1 MDDQGFIPFHKPSIG
16 DQEIAAVTA
25 VLRSGWLT
33 MGPKTREFEHAFA
46 KYIGC
51 RHAVAVNSGTA
62 ALHLALDAIGLGP
75 GDEVIV
81 PVNTFTATAAVVAQT
96 GARVVFADTLPDG
109 FNIDPADAAAR
120 VSLRT
125 RVIVPVHLG
134 GEPCRMDELG
144 AISAKLGLAVIEDA
158 AHALPA
164 EYRGR
169 RVGTISPLTA
179 FSFYATKT
187 ITTGEGGMLTT
198 DNEDFAHRAE
208 MMRLHGISHD
218 AWKRYTQEGSW
229 CYEVVEAGF
238 KYNMTDIQ
246 AALGLCQLK
255 RADEFHRVRCSY
267 AALYRELLADTDHVE
282 LPEVPPDVTH
292 AWHLFIIRLRLEELR
307 INRNEFIEELRKAGI
322 GTSVHFIPL
331 HLQPY
336 YARAFGCRRGDCP
349 NAERTYERVISL
361 PIYPAM
367 SVEDVERVA
376 ASVRRIAEAGRKVQV
391 SVAASV

>member
-1 MDDQGFIPFHKPSIG
+1 MAEPFIPFHRPSIG
-16 DQEIAAVTA
+16 EEEIAAVTE

-33 MGPKTREFEHAFA
+33 MGPKTREFEQEFA
-46 KYIGC
+46 RYVGC
-51 RHAVAVNSGTA
+51 KHAVAVNSCTA

-75 GDEVIV
+75 GDEAIV
-81 PVNTFTATAAVVAQT
+81 PTNTFTATAAVVAQT

-125 RVIVPVHLG
+125 RAIVPVHLG
-134 GEPCRMDELG
+134 GEPCRMDELV

-164 EYRGR
+164 EHR
-169 RVGTISPLTA
+169 RRRIGTISPLTA

-198 DNEDFAHRAE
+198 DNEAYARRAQ

-229 CYEVVEAGF
+229 YYEVIEAGF

-267 AALYRELLADTDHVE
+267 AALYRELLADADQVE

-336 YARAFGCRRGDCP
+336 YARTFGCRRGDCP
-349 NAERTYERVISL
+349 NAERTYERAISL

-376 ASVRRIAEAGRKVQV
+376 ASVRRIAEASRKVQV
-391 SVAASV
+391 SVAAGV